1 MVHTNFQRFLVCRKN
16 MPNGTKL
23 RFALITEEALEK
35 LRPNP
40 EPSIPIRSAV
50 KEVLS
55 EVMAELNLNQMIE
68 DKLVELLERRGIVSS
83 QSPSESRSLGG
94 LAIAKKTSI
103 LGMPLRGSLS
113 SVSTRTSVVRRQRKG
128 LRTKSQT
135 IFPQPTHREVTFSL
149 QDTTS
154 MQPGAAREAHRD
166 SASPH
171 REAVAT
177 KRVSDAMY
185 RDMDS
190 KQRRAESKYHS
201 YRKFLSFDQQQRQQH
216 EHVRRKSQRQKL
228 HQS

>member
-1 MVHTNFQRFLVCRKN
+1 

-55 EVMAELNLNQMIE
+55 EVMAELNLNQVIE
-68 DKLVELLERRGIVSS
+68 DKLVELLERRGIVSC

-94 LAIAKKTSI
+94 HAIGKKTSI
-103 LGMPLRGSLS
+103 LGMPMGGSLS
-113 SVSTRTSVVRRQRKG
+113 SVSTRTSEVRRQRRQLTPTGKK

-135 IFPQPTHREVTFSL
+135 IFLQPTHREVTFSL

-154 MQPGAAREAHRD
+154 MQRDAAAATHSDATRDAHRD
-166 SASPH
+166 SL
-171 REAVAT
+171 AVAT
-177 KRVSDAMY
+177 KRAADAMY
-185 RDMDS
+185 RDMDPN
-190 KQRRAESKYHS
+190 QRRAESKSHS
-201 YRKFLSFDQQQRQQH
+201 YRKFLSSDQQQQHQQQQQH
-216 EHVRRKSQRQKL
+216 EHVRRKSQRKKL